1 MPIARASSSGSPPPR
16 PRRDGNPPG
25 PGGLQV
31 NPTGPF
37 VYIYLLMHR
46 LTLGALAL
54 IALTGAHS
62 LAAQQPDDGRCQ
74 TPDSIAVSGNRR
86 IAASTILSD
95 AGLQAKTALNY
106 PALQRAIRG
115 LFQGGQFDDVQ
126 LSCVLSSD
134 ATRAT
139 LLIKVVERPLLADV
153 DVAGPAEVSLRTV
166 KDKVDLLI
174 GRPVDPAAVA
184 AVITRIDSVY
194 QANGFYL
201 AQVKPETTTV
211 GDKIKLLFR
220 VDEGRRLAV
229 SGVQVI
235 GNKALP
241 APAIVKAMQTKP
253 EGFWFWKKG
262 AFDEDKYA
270 GDLGERIPTLYAK
283 QGFVDFQFLKDTLL
297 IDRLRG
303 KGLVELTVNEGSR
316 YTVGAFAV
324 DGNKHFST
332 EDVQRYFPF
341 TGEKAT
347 LPQRVAGLVRRKAA
361 ASNLFDRTQ
370 WDDATQKV
378 KTLYNNEGYIYAQVR
393 SVVEPAPMG
402 PDSIPRVNL
411 RWEITENQP
420 AIINRVDILG
430 NDYTNE
436 ACIRE
441 QLFIVP
447 GDVFNQDR
455 LIRSYQS
462 IGNLGFFETPIP
474 PPDTKPA
481 NEAGDVDVIF
491 RVKEKRTGNIN
502 FGASMGQGT
511 GVGGFIGL
519 EQPNL
524 WGNCKRG
531 SVQWQFGRYINDFNL
546 SYTDPA
552 IKGGRVSGTVSAYNS
567 QARYQIAD
575 LGRSIRTGASLQVG
589 FPMPN
594 SRFTRLFVT
603 YGAEAVKFGS
613 SGLLGT
619 VAATTT
625 CVRCFRSN
633 VGLTM
638 QRDTRVDMPFATQG
652 SLQSIKADF
661 NGGILGGSSNFQR
674 YYTEMRSYAL
684 LGTIGGKKPGSQP
697 LKFTVGLSTKSGAVF
712 GDPGAFF
719 YSQSFSLGGVQFGEP
734 LRGYPEFSITPNGFT
749 GGTGTYNAQRSSF
762 GNAFFTATAEAGLR
776 ISQQLYINIFYDA
789 GNIWAEPR
797 QFDPSRLYRGAG
809 VGASVVTPLG
819 PLGLDW
825 AYGFDRVDAL
835 GKPDPKF
842 QLHFRL
848 GQFF

>member
-1 MPIARASSSGSPPPR
+1 
-16 PRRDGNPPG
+16 
-25 PGGLQV
+25 
-31 NPTGPF
+31 
-37 VYIYLLMHR
+37 MHR
-46 LTLGALAL
+46 QTFASLALMALA
-54 IALTGAHS
+54 AAQP
-62 LAAQQPDDGRCQ
+62 LAAQQSGDGKCQ

-86 IAASTILSD
+86 VLASTILAD
-95 AGLQAKTALNY
+95 AALPPKTALSY
-106 PALQRAIRG
+106 PALQRAIRKV
-115 LFQGGQFDDVQ
+115 FESGQFDDVQ
-126 LSCVLSSD
+126 IACQLSADTSS
-134 ATRAT
+134 AT
-139 LLIKVVERPLLADV
+139 LLIKVTERPLLADV
-153 DVAGPAEVSLRTV
+153 DVTGPKEVSLRTV

-174 GRPVDPAAVA
+174 GRPVDPSAVA
-184 AVITRIDSVY
+184 LVMTRIDSIY

-211 GDKIKLLFR
+211 GDKVKLLFV
-220 VDEGRRLAV
+220 VDEGRRLAI
-229 SGVQVI
+229 SGVKLQ
-235 GNKALP
+235 GNTLVPSAD
-241 APAIVKAMQTKP
+241 IVKAMKTKP
-253 EGFWFWKKG
+253 EGFWWFRKG
-262 AFDEDKYA
+262 AYDEDKYA

-283 QGFVDFQFLKDTLL
+283 QGFVDFQFLKDTLKV
-297 IDRLRG
+297 DRARG
-303 KGLVELTVNEGSR
+303 KGLIELTVAEGSR
-316 YTVGAFAV
+316 YTVGSFGV

-341 TGEKAT
+341 TAGKAT
-347 LPQRVAGLVRRKAA
+347 LPQRVVGLVKRKPA

-378 KTLYNNEGYIYAQVR
+378 KTMYNNEGYIYAQVR
-393 SVVEPAPMG
+393 PVAEPAPMG

-441 QLFIVP
+441 QLFVIP

-455 LIRSYQS
+455 LVRSFQS

-474 PPDTKPA
+474 SPDVKPA
-481 NEAGDVDVIF
+481 NEQGDVDVIF

-531 SVQWQFGRYINDFNL
+531 SMQWQFGRYINDFNL

-552 IKGGRVSGTVSAYNS
+552 IKKSRVSGTITAYNS
-567 QARYQIAD
+567 QARYRIAD
-575 LGRSIRTGASLQVG
+575 LGRSIRTGFSLQAGV
-589 FPMPN
+589 PLPN
-594 SRFTRLFVT
+594 SRFTRLFAT
-603 YGAEAVKFGS
+603 YGAEAVKYGS
-613 SGLLGT
+613 DGLLGT

-633 VGLTM
+633 VGLTL

-652 SLQSIKADF
+652 SLQSVKADF
-661 NGGILGGSSNFQR
+661 NGGILGGSATFQR

-684 LGTIGGKKPGSQP
+684 LGTLGGKKPGSNP
-697 LKFTVGLSTKSGAVF
+697 VKFTVGLTTKSGAVF

-719 YSQSFSLGGVQFGEP
+719 YSQSFSLGGVQFGEM
-734 LRGYPEFSITPNGFT
+734 LRGYPEFSITPAGFV

-762 GNAFFTATAEAGLR
+762 GNSFFTTTAEVGMR
-776 ISQQLYINIFYDA
+776 VSQQFYMNMFYDA
-789 GNIWAEPR
+789 GNIWARPR
-797 QFDPSRLYRGAG
+797 DFDPSRLYRGAG
-809 VGASVVTPLG
+809 IGASVVTPLG

-825 AYGFDRVDAL
+825 AYGFDRVDAF

>member
-1 MPIARASSSGSPPPR
+1 MAPASSSGFPPAR

-25 PGGLQV
+25 PDGLQV

-37 VYIYLLMHR
+37 VYISQPMLR
-46 LTLGALAL
+46 LTFAALAL
-54 IALTGAHS
+54 TALAGAS
-62 LAAQQPDDGRCQ
+62 PLAAQQPDDGRCQ
-74 TPDSIAVSGNRR
+74 TPDSIAVTGNRR
-86 IAASTILSD
+86 VPASTILSD
-95 AGLQAKTALNY
+95 AGLQARTALNY
-106 PALQRAIRG
+106 PTLQRAIRG
-115 LFQGGQFDDVQ
+115 VFQGGQFDDVQ

-153 DVAGPAEVSLRTV
+153 DVSGPSEVSLRTV

-174 GRPVDPAAVA
+174 GRAVDPAAVA

-211 GDKIKLLFR
+211 GEKIKLVFR
-220 VDEGRRLAV
+220 VDEGRRLAI

-235 GNKALP
+235 GTRQVA
-241 APAIVKAMQTKP
+241 ASAVVKSMKTRP
-253 EGFWFWKKG
+253 EGFWWWRKG

-297 IDRLRG
+297 VDRARG

-316 YTVGAFAV
+316 YNVGAFAV

-341 TGEKAT
+341 TSGKPT
-347 LPQRVAGLVRRKAA
+347 LPQRVVGLVRRKPA

-378 KTLYNNEGYIYAQVR
+378 RTLYSNEGYIYAQVR
-393 SVVEPAPMG
+393 SVAEPAPLG
-402 PDSIPRVNL
+402 PDSTPRVNL

-420 AIINRVDILG
+420 AIINRVEILG

-436 ACIRE
+436 ACIRD

-462 IGNLGFFETPIP
+462 IANLGFFETPLP

-481 NEAGDVDVIF
+481 NDAGDVDVIF

-531 SVQWQFGRYINDFNL
+531 SLQWQFGRYINDFNL

-552 IKGGRVSGTVSAYNS
+552 IKRSRVSGTLSAYNS
-567 QARYQIAD
+567 QARYRIAD

-613 SGLLGT
+613 DGLLGT
-619 VAATTT
+619 VTTGTT
-625 CVRCFRSN
+625 CTRCFRSN
-633 VGLTM
+633 VGLSL

-652 SLQSIKADF
+652 SLQSIRADF
-661 NGGILGGSSNFQR
+661 NGGLLGGSSSFQR

-684 LGTIGGKKPGSQP
+684 LGSIGGKKPGSQP
-697 LKFTVGLSTKSGAVF
+697 LKFLVGLSGKAGAVF

-719 YSQSFSLGGVQFGEP
+719 YSQSFSLGGVQFGES
-734 LRGYPEFSITPNGFT
+734 LRGYPEFSITPSGFS
-749 GGTGTYNAQRSSF
+749 GSTGTYNAQRGSF
-762 GNAFFTATAEAGLR
+762 GNSFFTSTAEVGLR
-776 ISQQLYINIFYDA
+776 VSQQLYLNVFYDA
-789 GNIWAEPR
+789 GNIWTHPR
-797 QFDPSRLYRGAG
+797 EFDPSRLYRGAG

-825 AYGFDRVDAL
+825 AYGFDRTDL
-835 GKPDPKF
+835 FGRPDPKF

>member
-1 MPIARASSSGSPPPR
+1 
-16 PRRDGNPPG
+16 
-25 PGGLQV
+25 
-31 NPTGPF
+31 
-37 VYIYLLMHR
+37 MHR
-46 LTLGALAL
+46 LTFAALAL
-54 IALTGAHS
+54 PALALAHPLS
-62 LAAQQPDDGRCQ
+62 AQAPDDGRCQ
-74 TPDSIAVSGNRR
+74 TPDSIAVAGNVR
-86 IAASTILSD
+86 IPASTILAD
-95 AGLQAKTALNY
+95 AGIQAKVALNY
-106 PALQRAIRG
+106 PTLQRAIRG
-115 LFQGGQFDDVQ
+115 VFQGGQFDDVQ
-126 LSCVLSSD
+126 ISCLLNSD
-134 ATRAT
+134 ATQAT

-153 DVAGPAEVSLRTV
+153 DVTGPKEVSLRTV

-184 AVITRIDSVY
+184 TVMTRIDSVY

-211 GDKIKLLFR
+211 GDKVKLLFR
-220 VDEGRRLAV
+220 VDEGRRLAI
-229 SGVQVI
+229 SGVDII
-235 GNKALP
+235 GDTQLP
-241 APAIVKAMQTKP
+241 APAIVKVMKVKP
-253 EGFWFWKKG
+253 EGFWWWRKG

-283 QGFVDFQFLKDTLL
+283 NGFVDFQFLKDTLL
-297 IDRLRG
+297 IDRNRG
-303 KGLVELTVNEGSR
+303 KGLVQLTVNEGKR

-332 EDVQRYFPF
+332 EDVKRYFPF
-341 TGEKAT
+341 TAEKPT
-347 LPQRVAGLVRRKAA
+347 LPQRVVGLVRRKPA

-393 SVVEPAPMG
+393 PVVEPAPMG
-402 PDSIPRVNL
+402 PDSVPRVNL
-411 RWEITENQP
+411 RWDITENQP

-436 ACIRE
+436 SCIRD

-462 IGNLGFFETPIP
+462 IANLGFFETPLP

-481 NEAGDVDVIF
+481 NEQGDVDVIF

-511 GVGGFIGL
+511 GIGGFIGL

-531 SVQWQFGRYINDFNL
+531 SVQWQYGRYINDFNL

-552 IKGGRVSGTVSAYNS
+552 IKRGRVSGTISMYNS

-589 FPMPN
+589 FPLPN
-594 SRFTRLFVT
+594 SRYSRIFVT

-613 SGLLGT
+613 DGLLGS
-619 VAATTT
+619 VAATNTT

-633 VGLTM
+633 VGLSL

-652 SLQSIKADF
+652 SLQSIRADF
-661 NGGILGGSSNFQR
+661 NGGILGGSSTFQR
-674 YYTEMRSYAL
+674 YYTELRSYAL
-684 LGTIGGKKPGSQP
+684 LGTIGGTKPGSNP
-697 LKFTVGLSTKSGAVF
+697 LKFTVGLTTKAGSVF

-749 GGTGTYNAQRSSF
+749 GSTGTYNAQRSSF
-762 GNAFFTATAEAGLR
+762 GNAFFTSTAEVGLR
-776 ISQQLYINIFYDA
+776 VSQMLYANVFYDA
-789 GNIWAEPR
+789 GNIWAHPR

-809 VGASVVTPLG
+809 VGVSVVTPLG

-825 AYGFDRVDAL
+825 AYGFDRVDAF
-835 GKPDPKF
+835 GRPAPKF